1 GSRTRAARP
10 AHGRAAAAGVRRR
23 LRRSVALPH
32 RAAPAARHGTARR
45 RRPAPG
51 AHRRT
56 AGAPASGAVELA
68 PPALAQAA
76 LPACDNRVLER
87 GSRSVQYFD
96 ETALSRL
103 DPQAFRQRR
112 PYPWH
117 SFAGL
122 LRDEAFERLRADL
135 PPLTMFQEVFGKAR
149 RHGQQSHDRYALE
162 HEPGVALAAS
172 WQGFIDELQGAR
184 YRAWLG
190 RALGTQAFELR
201 FHWHYTPSGSS
212 VSPHC
217 DAARK
222 LGSHIFYFNT
232 EADWDAAWGGE
243 TLILDDGGRFSPRS
257 AP

>member
-1 GSRTRAARP
+1 M
-10 AHGRAAAAGVRRR
+10 
-23 LRRSVALPH
+23 
-32 RAAPAARHGTARR
+32 
-45 RRPAPG
+45 
-51 AHRRT
+51 
-56 AGAPASGAVELA
+56 
-68 PPALAQAA
+68 
-76 LPACDNRVLER
+76 
-87 GSRSVQYFD
+87 QYFD

-257 AP
+257 APAFDDFVSAQGSESLGNRSLLFARNGNSWHGVREIRCPKGALRKVFIVVIERATLAARLRRLLAA